1 MDNTAASG
9 NAVPQGPVEN
19 PADGPGSRQPVAA
32 SGAPGDDPFRQPVAS
47 LPATG
52 CHSSG
57 NPLLVTNLD
66 QLPPTNSPK
75 ATTSLVETIT
85 SVENLD
91 DIVITDEEYNAARRL
106 LGQLDDFGAALQAE
120 VEADLARR
128 GVTNAPTPLVI
139 TRAAACARSRMPSLH
154 GP

>member
-1 MDNTAASG
+1 
-9 NAVPQGPVEN
+9 
-19 PADGPGSRQPVAA
+19 
-32 SGAPGDDPFRQPVAS
+32 
-47 LPATG
+47 LP
-52 CHSSG
+52 
-57 NPLLVTNLD
+57 VTNLD